1 MSDTLDILQ
10 QRIGAAVGLIEK
22 LRGRVA
28 QLERELEV
36 VQTTPTAPAVSQ
48 TSQAEETCAPPG
60 ELERLR
66 RERREVRERIRALI
80 KEFDKVTS

>member
-48 TSQAEETCAPPG
+48 ASQAEETCDPPG

>member
-1 MSDTLDILQ
+1 M
-10 QRIGAAVGLIEK
+10 IEK

-66 RERREVRERIRALI
+66 RERREVRDRIRALI
-80 KEFDKVTS
+80 KDFDKVTS